1 MPCQD
6 VTTDGRVNGGSM
18 VAMGRGER
26 LATFLLVGLGLGLV
40 LGIPF
45 VAAGGEGDALTGN
58 ESSLFSDG
66 DVELSS
72 NNSTL
77 AAAVVGGDL
86 VTDELAAETTHLTNS
101 SSVEAASS
109 TTTLPV
115 DETANITVDAVD
127 ETTNTTTLSV
137 DGATLLSE
145 GSGDGLAFAEAPAAV
160 LPGTISLAVEVGG
173 HPAPHTLSI
182 TGTECSHCVVNG
194 SASDGPAVTASGL
207 SPTSTP
213 THTPSESECTDCG
226 SDTSDGSPAS
236 EHLGIVAGLG
246 LVVASRLDVH
256 ANLATALAP
265 LTVSSAQPASRV
277 VLGRAAHRIPQMP
290 VAPLYSRSDESDPLE
305 HEDRQELVDLV
316 YDSPGLPISDLS
328 DRLGMPRST
337 LRYHVRILE
346 EEQELASQHVLGR
359 RRVFPAWMD
368 SPPAVVAAM
377 QDAGSRQVLLTLAR
391 TEPAT
396 VSGLADEL
404 GKAPSTVSYHLD
416 RLESADVV
424 ARERDGARIL
434 SRLTPTA
441 REPFETDADATRNDV
456 ELPER
461 VRITY

>member
-1 MPCQD
+1 
-6 VTTDGRVNGGSM
+6 M

-26 LATFLLVGLGLGLV
+26 LAAFLLVGLGVGLV

-45 VAAGGEGDALTGN
+45 VAAGGDGDTLTGN
-58 ESSLFSDG
+58 ESSLLPDG
-66 DVELSS
+66 DAELSS

-77 AAAVVGGDL
+77 AVIPAVIDGDQ
-86 VTDELAAETTHLTNS
+86 VTDELATETTRLANS
-101 SSVEAASS
+101 SSGEATS
-109 TTTLPV
+109 TITTVSLS
-115 DETANITVDAVD
+115 ETTNTTVHAVD

-137 DGATLLSE
+137 DGSTLLSE
-145 GSGDGLAFAEAPAAV
+145 GPVGDGLVFGESPAAV

-173 HPAPHTLSI
+173 HPTSNKLPI
-182 TGTECSHCVVNG
+182 PGTECSRCVVNS
-194 SASDGPAVTASGL
+194 SAPDGPAVAESGL
-207 SPTSTP
+207 GPTP
-213 THTPSESECTDCG
+213 TPTPSGAECTDCG
-226 SDTSDGSPAS
+226 SDTSDGSPDS
-236 EHLGIVAGLG
+236 EHLGIVVGLG

-265 LTVSSAQPASRV
+265 LTVSSVQPAGRV
-277 VLGRAAHRIPQMP
+277 ALGRAAHRIPQVP
-290 VAPLYSRSDESDPLE
+290 VAPLYSRSDQSDPLE

-316 YDSPGLPISDLS
+316 YDSPGLPIADLS

-368 SPPAVVAAM
+368 SPPGVVAAM
-377 QDAGSRQVLLTLAR
+377 QDAGSRQVVLTLAR
-391 TEPAT
+391 IEPAT

-416 RLESADVV
+416 RLENADVV
-424 ARERDGARIL
+424 ARERDGSRIL

-441 REPFETDADATRNDV
+441 REPFETDTDDATGDDV

>member
-6 VTTDGRVNGGSM
+6 VASGRVNGGSM

-26 LATFLLVGLGLGLV
+26 LAALLLVGLGLGLV
-40 LGIPF
+40 FGIPF
-45 VAAGGEGDALTGN
+45 VAAGGDGDALTGN
-58 ESSLFSDG
+58 ESSLLPDG
-66 DVELSS
+66 DAELSS

-77 AAAVVGGDL
+77 TAIPAVVDGDQ
-86 VTDELAAETTHLTNS
+86 VTDELATETTRLVNS
-101 SSVEAASS
+101 SSGEATS
-109 TTTLPV
+109 TI
-115 DETANITVDAVD
+115 TAVSLS
-127 ETTNTTTLSV
+127 ETTNTTTLSG
-137 DGATLLSE
+137 DDETLLS
-145 GSGDGLAFAEAPAAV
+145 GGTGGDVLAVDESPVAV

-173 HPAPHTLSI
+173 HPASNKLPI
-182 TGTECSHCVVNG
+182 TGTECSRCVVNS
-194 SASDGPAVTASGL
+194 SAPDGPAVAESGL
-207 SPTSTP
+207 GPTP
-213 THTPSESECTDCG
+213 THTPSGAECTGCG
-226 SDTSDGSPAS
+226 SETSDGSPDS
-236 EHLGIVAGLG
+236 EHFGIVVGLG

-277 VLGRAAHRIPQMP
+277 ALGRAARRIPQVP
-290 VAPLYSRSDESDPLE
+290 VAPLYSRSDQSDPLE

-316 YDSPGLPISDLS
+316 YDSPGLPIADLS

-368 SPPAVVAAM
+368 SPSGVVAAM
-377 QDAGSRQVLLTLAR
+377 QDAGSRQVVLTLAR
-391 TEPAT
+391 IEPAT
-396 VSGLADEL
+396 VSRLADEL
-404 GKAPSTVSYHLD
+404 GKAPSTVSYHLN

-424 ARERDGARIL
+424 VRERDGSRIL

-441 REPFETDADATRNDV
+441 REPFETDTDATEDDV